1 MTFLESI
8 KTCLSRYAD
17 FKGRAGRPEF
27 WWFVLFQFLVMGVA
41 SLLGDVVNGLAG
53 LALLLPSLAVNA
65 RRLHDVGHSGWW
77 LLLWFIPLVGLVVL
91 VYWCVQSG
99 EPESN
104 AWGAQAA

>member
-65 RRLHDVGHSGWW
+65 RRLHDVGRSGWW

-91 VYWCVQSG
+91 VYWCAQSG

-104 AWGAQAA
+104 ARGAQAA